1 MLDIALAVGLQ
12 LQYCSCYSCCRPTAA
27 MLLCCACFRAVIQ
40 LHVLVCCAYCR
51 PTAAGLLCYACC
63 SAMIQLYYAFRPT
76 AACSDAV
83 VIAEG
88 L

>member
-1 MLDIALAVGLQ
+1 MIQ
-12 LQYCSCYSCCRPTAA
+12 LHVLVCCAYCRPTAA
-27 MLLCCACFRAVIQ
+27 GLLCYACCGAVIQ